1 MLKSFWDDIVHQFRM
16 GSVIIRL
23 IIICIAVF
31 ISIETLHI
39 ILWSTQQQELYI
51 SIYRWVAL
59 PYDLSVLLTR
69 PWTIITYM
77 FIHADVWHILYN
89 MLWLY
94 WFGEIYQLY
103 MRERR
108 ALAVFFGGGLA
119 GAALSIT
126 AYHVLP
132 PLRPLIPAATLVGAS
147 AGIEAIMFAAT
158 ALNPEHRIR
167 LFLIGEVPLKFVAIA
182 VFILNYVT
190 ITYGNAGGEIAHI
203 GGAIFGFTYIKSL
216 QAGHDWFSIFDW
228 LPRLF
233 SRSGRNMKATHVSRG
248 AAAAA
253 TKSERPSS
261 EQKRLDE
268 ILDKISKSGYN
279 SLSKEEKDFLF
290 KYSNK

>member
-1 MLKSFWDDIVHQFRM
+1 MLKSFWEDIVHQFRM

-23 IIICIAVF
+23 IIICIAIFVCM
-31 ISIETLHI
+31 ETLHL
-39 ILWSTQQQELYI
+39 ILWGSQHEALYAT
-51 SIYRWVAL
+51 IYHWVAL
-59 PYDLSVLLTR
+59 PYDLSVLIR
-69 PWTIITYM
+69 KPWTIISYM
-77 FIHADVWHILYN
+77 FVHAGVGHILYN

-103 MRERR
+103 MRDRR
-108 ALAVFFGGGLA
+108 ALAVFIGGGLA

-126 AYHVLP
+126 AYHILP
-132 PLRPLIPAATLVGAS
+132 PLKPLVPEATLVGAS

-158 ALNPEHRIR
+158 ALNPDHRIR
-167 LFLIGEVPLKFVAIA
+167 LFFIGEVPLKFVALGI
-182 VFILNYVT
+182 FILNYVA
-190 ITYGNAGGEIAHI
+190 ITYGNPGGEIAHI

-216 QAGHDWFSIFDW
+216 QSGRDWFAPLDW
-228 LPRLF
+228 VSRLF

-248 AAAAA
+248 
-253 TKSERPSS
+253 TSVTHQERPSS

-268 ILDKISKSGYN
+268 ILDKISKSGYS